1 MITTKEIAEK
11 IHMFYNLLYHLDDY
25 IKNKK
30 ERKGQL
36 HLSKNIRLVLRE
48 VISSKNNLKYFIN
61 KEEIDSHFF
70 DLMLSKKSKKQEEIF
85 KNIKIITP
93 LSFNQKNLNTI
104 NLFYNSNNE
113 TFVLN
118 YIILD
123 KIFSIIRFCFIE
135 TLKKRKIEFIRDFE
149 NKNSTNFSLHKIDE
163 KEISFFS
170 SDENNL
176 FLTRKNSTIKNI
188 LETKKEEDFD
198 TNSTNKGIKKIKSNK
213 AFKEKNIIN
222 LTKKNHV
229 SINIS
234 SLINNNYNC
243 NNITSSQDIQIN
255 EFIRKNSNL
264 LRNLRWQVRIIND
277 RIKLSQIKDKPDK
290 PEKREKN
297 EKNENPFINRIKK
310 QTSFPIIKNNKTI
323 LKKSEEKYKK
333 REIEDSTLISENKI
347 EAKNIIANIMKSKKI
362 NYPGTTLYS
371 NKIKKQ
377 SRSGIFSYY
386 DYRNILPLFK
396 LSKINT
402 NNEN

>member
-70 DLMLSKKSKKQEEIF
+70 DLMLSKRSKKQEEIF
-85 KNIKIITP
+85 KNIKVITP

-135 TLKKRKIEFIRDFE
+135 TLKKRKIEFIKNFE

-163 KEISFFS
+163 SEISFFS
-170 SDENNL
+170 SNENNL
-176 FLTRKNSTIKNI
+176 FLTGKNSTLKNI

-198 TNSTNKGIKKIKSNK
+198 TSSTNKGLKKIKSNK

-264 LRNLRWQVRIIND
+264 LRNLRWQVKIID
-277 RIKLSQIKDKPDK
+277 DKIKLSQIKDKQDK
-290 PEKREKN
+290 PEKQEKKDN
-297 EKNENPFINRIKK
+297 HFINRIKK
-310 QTSFPIIKNNKTI
+310 QASFPLIKTNKNLI
-323 LKKSEEKYKK
+323 KKSEEKYKK

-362 NYPGTTLYS
+362 NYPGTTLYT
-371 NKIKKQ
+371 NKLKKQ
-377 SRSGIFSYY
+377 NRSGIFSYY

>member
-70 DLMLSKKSKKQEEIF
+70 DLMLSKRSKKQEEIF
-85 KNIKIITP
+85 KNIKVITP

-113 TFVLN
+113 AFVLN

-135 TLKKRKIEFIRDFE
+135 TLKKRKIEFIKNFE

-163 KEISFFS
+163 SEISFFS
-170 SDENNL
+170 SNENNL
-176 FLTRKNSTIKNI
+176 FLTGKNSTLKNI

-198 TNSTNKGIKKIKSNK
+198 TSSTNKGLKKIKSNK

-264 LRNLRWQVRIIND
+264 LRNLRWQVKIID
-277 RIKLSQIKDKPDK
+277 DKIKLSQIKDKQDK
-290 PEKREKN
+290 PEKQEKKDN
-297 EKNENPFINRIKK
+297 HFINRIKK
-310 QTSFPIIKNNKTI
+310 QASFPLIKTNKT

-362 NYPGTTLYS
+362 NYPGTTLYT
-371 NKIKKQ
+371 NKLKKQ
-377 SRSGIFSYY
+377 NRSGIFSYY

>member
-70 DLMLSKKSKKQEEIF
+70 DLMLSKRSKKQEEIF
-85 KNIKIITP
+85 KNIKVITP

-135 TLKKRKIEFIRDFE
+135 TLKKRKIEFIKNFE

-163 KEISFFS
+163 SEISFFS
-170 SDENNL
+170 SNENNI
-176 FLTRKNSTIKNI
+176 FLTGKNSTIKKI

-198 TNSTNKGIKKIKSNK
+198 TSSTNKGLKKIKSNK

-264 LRNLRWQVRIIND
+264 LRNLRWQVKIID
-277 RIKLSQIKDKPDK
+277 DKIKLSQIKDKQDK
-290 PEKREKN
+290 PEKQEKKDN
-297 EKNENPFINRIKK
+297 HFINRIKK
-310 QTSFPIIKNNKTI
+310 QASFPLIKTNKTLI
-323 LKKSEEKYKK
+323 KKSEEKYKK

-362 NYPGTTLYS
+362 NYPGTTLYT
-371 NKIKKQ
+371 NKLKKQ
-377 SRSGIFSYY
+377 NRSGIFSYY

>member
-70 DLMLSKKSKKQEEIF
+70 DLMLSKRSKKQEEIF
-85 KNIKIITP
+85 KNIKVITP

-135 TLKKRKIEFIRDFE
+135 TLKKRKIEFIKNFE

-163 KEISFFS
+163 SEISFFS
-170 SDENNL
+170 SNENNL
-176 FLTRKNSTIKNI
+176 FLTGKISTLKNI

-198 TNSTNKGIKKIKSNK
+198 TSSTNKGLKKIKSNK

-264 LRNLRWQVRIIND
+264 LRNLRWQVKIID
-277 RIKLSQIKDKPDK
+277 DKIKLSQIKDKQDK
-290 PEKREKN
+290 PEKQEKKDN
-297 EKNENPFINRIKK
+297 HFINRIKK
-310 QTSFPIIKNNKTI
+310 QASFPLIKTNKTLI
-323 LKKSEEKYKK
+323 KKSEEKYKK

-347 EAKNIIANIMKSKKI
+347 EAKNIIANIIKSKKI
-362 NYPGTTLYS
+362 NYPGTTLYT
-371 NKIKKQ
+371 NKLKKQ
-377 SRSGIFSYY
+377 NRSGIFSYY

>member
-70 DLMLSKKSKKQEEIF
+70 DLMLSKRSKKQEEIF
-85 KNIKIITP
+85 KNIKVITP

-135 TLKKRKIEFIRDFE
+135 TLKKRKIEFIKNFE

-163 KEISFFS
+163 SEISFFS
-170 SDENNL
+170 SNENNL
-176 FLTRKNSTIKNI
+176 FLTGKNSTLKNI

-198 TNSTNKGIKKIKSNK
+198 TSSTNKGLKKIKSNK

-264 LRNLRWQVRIIND
+264 LRNLRWQVKIID
-277 RIKLSQIKDKPDK
+277 DKIKLSQIKDKP
-290 PEKREKN
+290 EKQEKKDN
-297 EKNENPFINRIKK
+297 HFINRIKK
-310 QTSFPIIKNNKTI
+310 QASFPLIKTNKTLI
-323 LKKSEEKYKK
+323 KKSEEKYKK

-362 NYPGTTLYS
+362 NYPGTTLYT
-371 NKIKKQ
+371 NKLKKQ
-377 SRSGIFSYY
+377 NRSGIFSYY

>member
-70 DLMLSKKSKKQEEIF
+70 DLMLSKRSKKQEEIF
-85 KNIKIITP
+85 KNIKVITP

-135 TLKKRKIEFIRDFE
+135 TLKKRKIEFIKNFE

-163 KEISFFS
+163 SEISFFS
-170 SDENNL
+170 SNENNL
-176 FLTRKNSTIKNI
+176 FLTGKNSTLKNI

-198 TNSTNKGIKKIKSNK
+198 TSSTNKGLKKIKSNK

-255 EFIRKNSNL
+255 EFIRKKSNL
-264 LRNLRWQVRIIND
+264 LRNLRWQVKIID
-277 RIKLSQIKDKPDK
+277 DKIKLSQIKDKQDK
-290 PEKREKN
+290 PEKQEKKDN
-297 EKNENPFINRIKK
+297 HFINRIKK
-310 QTSFPIIKNNKTI
+310 QASFPLIKTNKTLI
-323 LKKSEEKYKK
+323 KKSEEKYKK

-347 EAKNIIANIMKSKKI
+347 EAKNIIANIMKTKKI
-362 NYPGTTLYS
+362 NYPGTTLYT
-371 NKIKKQ
+371 NKLKKQ
-377 SRSGIFSYY
+377 NRSGIFSYY

>member
-70 DLMLSKKSKKQEEIF
+70 DLMLSKRSKKQEEIF
-85 KNIKIITP
+85 KNIKVITP

-135 TLKKRKIEFIRDFE
+135 TLKKRKIEFIKNFE

-163 KEISFFS
+163 SEISFFS
-170 SDENNL
+170 SNENNL
-176 FLTRKNSTIKNI
+176 FLTGKNSTLKNI

-198 TNSTNKGIKKIKSNK
+198 TSSTNKGLKKIKSNK

-264 LRNLRWQVRIIND
+264 LRNLRWQVKIID
-277 RIKLSQIKDKPDK
+277 DKIKLSQIKDKQDK
-290 PEKREKN
+290 PEKQEKKDN
-297 EKNENPFINRIKK
+297 HFINRIKK
-310 QTSFPIIKNNKTI
+310 QASFPLIKTNKTLI
-323 LKKSEEKYKK
+323 KKSEEKYKK

-362 NYPGTTLYS
+362 NYPGTTLYT
-371 NKIKKQ
+371 NKLKKQ
-377 SRSGIFSYY
+377 NRSGIFSYY

>member
-70 DLMLSKKSKKQEEIF
+70 DLMLSKRSKKQEEIF
-85 KNIKIITP
+85 KNIKVITP

-135 TLKKRKIEFIRDFE
+135 TLKKRKIEFIKNFE

-163 KEISFFS
+163 SEISFFS
-170 SDENNL
+170 SNENNI
-176 FLTRKNSTIKNI
+176 FLTGKNSTIKKI

-198 TNSTNKGIKKIKSNK
+198 TSSTNKGLKKIKSNK

-243 NNITSSQDIQIN
+243 NNITSSQDFQIN

-264 LRNLRWQVRIIND
+264 LRNLRWQVKIID
-277 RIKLSQIKDKPDK
+277 DKIKLSQIKDKQDK
-290 PEKREKN
+290 PEKQEKKDN
-297 EKNENPFINRIKK
+297 HFINRIKK
-310 QTSFPIIKNNKTI
+310 QASFPLIKTNKTLI
-323 LKKSEEKYKK
+323 KKSEEKYKK

-362 NYPGTTLYS
+362 NYPGTTLYT
-371 NKIKKQ
+371 NKLKKQ
-377 SRSGIFSYY
+377 NRSGIFSYY

>member
-234 SLINNNYNC
+234 SLIN
-243 NNITSSQDIQIN
+243 

-290 PEKREKN
+290 PEKQEKN

>member
-70 DLMLSKKSKKQEEIF
+70 DLMLSKRSKKQEEIF
-85 KNIKIITP
+85 KNIKVITP

-135 TLKKRKIEFIRDFE
+135 TLKKRKIEFIKNFE

-163 KEISFFS
+163 SEISFFS
-170 SDENNL
+170 SNENNL
-176 FLTRKNSTIKNI
+176 FLTGKNSTLKNI

-198 TNSTNKGIKKIKSNK
+198 TSSTNKGLKKIKSNK

-255 EFIRKNSNL
+255 EFIRKKSNL
-264 LRNLRWQVRIIND
+264 LRNLRWQVKIID
-277 RIKLSQIKDKPDK
+277 DKIKLSQIKDKQDK
-290 PEKREKN
+290 PEKQEKKDN
-297 EKNENPFINRIKK
+297 HFINRIKK
-310 QTSFPIIKNNKTI
+310 QASFPLIKTNKTLI
-323 LKKSEEKYKK
+323 KKSEEKYKK

-362 NYPGTTLYS
+362 NYPGTTLYT
-371 NKIKKQ
+371 NKLKKQ
-377 SRSGIFSYY
+377 NRSGIFSYY

>member
-1 MITTKEIAEK
+1 
-11 IHMFYNLLYHLDDY
+11 
-25 IKNKK
+25 
-30 ERKGQL
+30 
-36 HLSKNIRLVLRE
+36 
-48 VISSKNNLKYFIN
+48 
-61 KEEIDSHFF
+61 
-70 DLMLSKKSKKQEEIF
+70 
-85 KNIKIITP
+85 
-93 LSFNQKNLNTI
+93 
-104 NLFYNSNNE
+104 
-113 TFVLN
+113 LN

-135 TLKKRKIEFIRDFE
+135 TLKKRKIEFIKNFE

-163 KEISFFS
+163 SEISFFS
-170 SDENNL
+170 SNENNL
-176 FLTRKNSTIKNI
+176 FLTGKNSTLKNI

-198 TNSTNKGIKKIKSNK
+198 TSSTNKGLKKIKSNK

-264 LRNLRWQVRIIND
+264 LRNLRWQVKIID
-277 RIKLSQIKDKPDK
+277 DKIKLSQIKDKP
-290 PEKREKN
+290 EKQEKKDN
-297 EKNENPFINRIKK
+297 HFINRIKK
-310 QTSFPIIKNNKTI
+310 QASFPLIKTNKTLI
-323 LKKSEEKYKK
+323 KKSEEKYKK

-362 NYPGTTLYS
+362 NYPGTTLYT
-371 NKIKKQ
+371 NKLKKQ
-377 SRSGIFSYY
+377 NRSGIFSYY

>member
-70 DLMLSKKSKKQEEIF
+70 DLMLSKRSKKQEEIF
-85 KNIKIITP
+85 KNIKVITP

-113 TFVLN
+113 AFVLN

-135 TLKKRKIEFIRDFE
+135 TLKKRKIEFIKNFE

-163 KEISFFS
+163 SEISFFS
-170 SDENNL
+170 SNENNL
-176 FLTRKNSTIKNI
+176 FLTGKNSTLKNI

-198 TNSTNKGIKKIKSNK
+198 TSSTNKGLKKIKSNK

-264 LRNLRWQVRIIND
+264 LRNLRWQVKIID
-277 RIKLSQIKDKPDK
+277 DKIKLSQIKDKQDK
-290 PEKREKN
+290 PEKQEKKDN
-297 EKNENPFINRIKK
+297 HFINRIKK
-310 QTSFPIIKNNKTI
+310 QASFPLIKTNKTLI
-323 LKKSEEKYKK
+323 KKSEEKYKK

-362 NYPGTTLYS
+362 NYPGTTLYT
-371 NKIKKQ
+371 NKLKKQ
-377 SRSGIFSYY
+377 NRSGIFSYY